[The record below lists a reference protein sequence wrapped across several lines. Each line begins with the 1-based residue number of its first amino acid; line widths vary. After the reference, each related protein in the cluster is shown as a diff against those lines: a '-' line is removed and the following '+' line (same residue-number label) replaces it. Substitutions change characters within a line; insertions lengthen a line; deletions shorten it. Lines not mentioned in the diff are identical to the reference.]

1 MLKNETNLTYKSIV
15 SMELYEMTL
24 SNLDSDLGVKAIS
37 VVDSP
42 AIEMDFVA
50 LNEAKQLIELA
61 EIDKEKKLLL
71 GACLIPNK
79 PILRIDQKTGKEFY
93 IYFSSD
99 TIRQISERFLKKGN
113 QNNTTLQHKTMLEGV
128 SVVESWI
135 VENPE
140 KDKSSLY
147 NMSLPIGTWCVAMKC
162 AYDEVYQLAK
172 QGKIKGFSIEGYFNN
187 KPELNLKDLTEK
199 QLDEYI
205 NELENIL

>member
-71 GACLIPNK
+71 GACLVPNK
-79 PILRIDQKTGKEFY
+79 PILRIDQETGKEFY

-147 NMSLPIGTWCVAMKC
+147 NMSLPIGTWCVSMKC
-162 AYDEVYQLAK
+162 DNDEVYQLAK
-172 QGKIKGFSIEGYFNN
+172 QVKIKGFSIEGYFNN

-205 NELENIL
+205 NELKNIL

>member
-71 GACLIPNK
+71 GACLVPNK
-79 PILRIDQKTGKEFY
+79 PILRIDQETGKEFY

-147 NMSLPIGTWCVAMKC
+147 NMSLPIGTWCVSMKC
-162 AYDEVYQLAK
+162 DNDEVYQLAK

>member
-1 MLKNETNLTYKSIV
+1 
-15 SMELYEMTL
+15 MELYEMTL

-50 LNEAKQLIELA
+50 LNEAKQIIELA

-71 GACLIPNK
+71 GACLVPNK
-79 PILRIDQKTGKEFY
+79 PILRIDQETGKEFY

-135 VENPE
+135 VESPE

-147 NMSLPIGTWCVAMKC
+147 NMSLPIGTWCVSMKC
-162 AYDEVYQLAK
+162 DNDEVYQLAK

-187 KPELNLKDLTEK
+187 KPELNLKDLSEK

-205 NELENIL
+205 NELADIL